1 MNCND
6 TVLAEYDERA
16 SLYQTLAS
24 EIKDLLEMAI
34 SDEGLYVH
42 SIHNRV
48 KGRESLNRKL
58 NKPDASYKKLED
70 LTDIAGVRVITFF
83 SSDVDRVADIVRRKF
98 SIDSENS
105 IDKRALLDSD
115 RFGYL
120 SLHYVVSLGK
130 SCAKLAEYRRLMR
143 LKAEIQIRSILQHAW
158 AEIEHD
164 LGYKSRHAI
173 PIKVR
178 RRFSRLAGLLEL
190 ADQEFDGLREDLRVY
205 SEEIAA
211 IQDME
216 IPIDKISL
224 VHFIKR
230 SALVSTLDVQIQHR
244 TGLELVFE
252 EWFVESL
259 VDKLLFVG
267 ISQLS
272 DLESG
277 LKLRSNVIKRF
288 AIDHLKG
295 CSYSRIHRGV
305 SIYYLCT
312 GLLAESGNESRI
324 QEYLETF
331 DLGESDNRKEFA
343 LGIIEKYRVLGD
355 GLTPSL

>member
-1 MNCND
+1 MSCND
-6 TVLAEYDERA
+6 TILAEYDRTVPLYRA
-16 SLYQTLAS
+16 LAAR
-24 EIKDLLEMAI
+24 IRDLLETDI
-34 SDEGLYVH
+34 SDQGLYVH
-42 SIHNRV
+42 SIHDRV
-48 KGRESLNRKL
+48 KDRNSLVRKL
-58 NKPDASYKKLED
+58 NKPDASYKRLED

-83 SSDVDRVADIVRRKF
+83 SSDVDRVAEMVRRTF
-98 SIDSENS
+98 SIDSGNS

-120 SLHYVVSLGK
+120 SLHYVVKLGE
-130 SCAKLAEYRRLMR
+130 SCAGVAEYHQLFRF
-143 LKAEIQIRSILQHAW
+143 KAEIQIRSILQHAW

-164 LGYKSRHAI
+164 LGYKSKHAI
-173 PIKVR
+173 PIKMR

-205 SEEIAA
+205 SEEVAA
-211 IQDME
+211 IQDLE

-224 VHFIKR
+224 VHFIER
-230 SALVSTLDVQIQHR
+230 SDLVRTLDAEIQHR

-267 ISQLS
+267 ISELS
-272 DLESG
+272 DLEAG
-277 LKLRSNVIKRF
+277 LKLRSNVIQRF

-295 CSYSRIHRGV
+295 CTYSRIHRGV
-305 SIYYLCT
+305 CIYYFCT
-312 GLLAESGNESRI
+312 GLLAEAGSESRM

-331 DLGESDNRKEFA
+331 DLGESHNREQFA
-343 LGIIEKYRVLGD
+343 LSIIERYKVVGD
-355 GLTPSL
+355 G